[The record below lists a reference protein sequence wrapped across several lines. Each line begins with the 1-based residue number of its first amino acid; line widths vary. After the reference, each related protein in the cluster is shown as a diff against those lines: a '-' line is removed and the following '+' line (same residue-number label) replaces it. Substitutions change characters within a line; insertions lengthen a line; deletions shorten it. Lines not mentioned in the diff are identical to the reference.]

1 MSAARDLDATLRTR
15 SSVWTVRLADSGF
28 ELGHVEADHYETALA
43 KGIVLAAKS
52 DYPPQCLD
60 VRPQEEER
68 N

>member
-1 MSAARDLDATLRTR
+1 MSAARNLGPAPTPG
-15 SSVWTVRLADSGF
+15 SPVWTVRLADSGF

>member
-1 MSAARDLDATLRTR
+1 MSLSRVDMTR
-15 SSVWTVRLADSGF
+15 RPSLWVVRLADSGF

-52 DYPPQCLD
+52 DHPPQCLEVQLQD
-60 VRPQEEER
+60 ER